1 MRKRVGAFSFVVLVG
16 LVSVSMGAI
25 QSISVNY
32 IDSSYTAAGGT
43 LTLSDAA
50 DVVVEDTLG
59 NQTTYANGSFT
70 MATTL
75 ASDLSAGGLAYGS
88 FTGGSLDFWDSG
100 ANSLLSGNVQ
110 TLNLTEVFNNVG
122 ILAGE
127 GQFVVTGGSLAGDFA
142 LPFGDI
148 VQITFQVSPPTLSD
162 FSADFEG
169 ISNLTIT
176 PVPEPATI
184 GLFTI
189 GSLFLIRKKK

>member
-1 MRKRVGAFSFVVLVG
+1 MRKRVGVFGFVVLLG

-25 QSISVNY
+25 QSINVNY
-32 IDSSYTAAGGT
+32 VDSYYVAAGGT

-50 DVVVEDTLG
+50 DVVVEDTLN
-59 NQTTYANGSFT
+59 NQTTYPNGSFT

-75 ASDLSAGGLAYGS
+75 VADLSAGGIASGQ
-88 FTGGSLDFWDSG
+88 FAGGSLAFLDSG
-100 ANSLLSGNVQ
+100 ANTLLSGNVQ
-110 TLNLTEVFNNVG
+110 TLNLVEVFNNLG

-148 VQITFQVSPPTLSD
+148 VQITFQVAPATLSN
-162 FSADFEG
+162 FSADFKG

-184 GLFTI
+184 GLFTL